1 MVSTKQKN
9 KTLVI
14 GTIGSDAHVIGS
26 YVMTYSLREVGFN
39 VVNLGA
45 MVGQQEFI
53 DAAVE
58 SNADAILVSSLY
70 GMGVLDCEG
79 LRERCEEAG
88 IGDIKLYAGGIL
100 TATEF
105 PWDEVLRRFKKL
117 RFDRAYPPATLPEE
131 VIKDLKEDL
140 KIA

>member
-1 MVSTKQKN
+1 MAPTQQKK

-26 YVMTYSLREVGFN
+26 YIMTYALREADFN

-45 MVGQQEFI
+45 IVPQQEFI
-53 DAAVE
+53 DAAIE

-70 GMGVLDCEG
+70 GMGVLDCESF
-79 LRERCEEAG
+79 REKCEEAG
-88 IGDIKLYAGGIL
+88 IGNIKLYAGGML

-105 PWDEVLRRFKKL
+105 PWDEVVRRFEKL
-117 RFDRAYPPATLPEE
+117 RFDRIYPPGTLPETF
-131 VIKDLKEDL
+131 IADLKNDL
-140 KIA
+140 KMA

>member
-1 MVSTKQKN
+1 MANTQQK
-9 KTLVI
+9 KKILVI

-26 YVMTYSLREVGFN
+26 YIMTYALREAGFN
-39 VVNLGA
+39 VINLGA
-45 MVGQQEFI
+45 MVAQQEFI

-79 LRERCEEAG
+79 FRKKCEEAG
-88 IGDIKLYAGGIL
+88 IGNINLYAGGML

-105 PWDEVLRRFKKL
+105 PWDEVLSRFEKL
-117 RFDRAYPPATLPEE
+117 RFDRIYPPGTLPETF
-131 VIKDLKEDL
+131 INDLKNDL
-140 KIA
+140 QMK

>member
-1 MVSTKQKN
+1 MALTQEMK

-26 YVMTYSLREVGFN
+26 YIMTYALREAGFN

-45 MVGQQEFI
+45 IVPQQEFI

-79 LRERCEEAG
+79 FREKCEEAG
-88 IGDIKLYAGGIL
+88 IGNIKLYAGGNL

-105 PWDEVLRRFKKL
+105 PWDEVVRRFEKL
-117 RFDRAYPPATLPEE
+117 RFDRIYPPQTVPETF
-131 VIKDLKEDL
+131 IADLKKDLP
-140 KIA
+140 

>member
-1 MVSTKQKN
+1 MAPTQEKK

-26 YVMTYSLREVGFN
+26 YIMTYALREAGFN

-45 MVGQQEFI
+45 IVAQQEFI

-79 LRERCEEAG
+79 FREKCEEAG

-105 PWDEVLRRFKKL
+105 PWDEVVKRFEKL
-117 RFDRAYPPATLPEE
+117 RFDRIYPPQTMPETF
-131 VIKDLKEDL
+131 IADLKKDLP
-140 KIA
+140 

>member
-1 MVSTKQKN
+1 MVPTKQIN

-26 YVMTYSLREVGFN
+26 YVMTLALKEAGFN

-45 MVGQQEFI
+45 MVVQQEFI

-105 PWDEVLRRFKKL
+105 PWEDVVERFKKL
-117 RFDRAYPPATLPEE
+117 RFDRAYPPATLPETFIE
-131 VIKDLKEDL
+131 DLKADL

>member
-1 MVSTKQKN
+1 MVSSQKKT

-26 YVMTYSLREVGFN
+26 YVMTLSLREAGFN
-39 VVNLGA
+39 VVSLGA
-45 MVGQQEFI
+45 MVTQEEFI
-53 DAAVE
+53 NAAVE

-79 LRERCEEAG
+79 LREKCEEAG

-105 PWDEVLRRFKKL
+105 PWEDVVTRFKKL
-117 RFDRAYPPATLPEE
+117 RFDRAYPPATLPETF
-131 VIKDLKEDL
+131 IEDL
-140 KIA
+140 KKDLQTV